1 MSFGLNFNFSMMPDN
16 LNVKTNEVALMQN
29 LSPQLPLLH
38 LDCEAGKADWDEQS
52 PSLTDSL
59 LSLDFESVN
68 DMGTTMMSSVMSESS
83 QTLAT
88 PPDLEAMSLFSP
100 TGEGQSI
107 LSDSDKMAGR
117 GEPIEPIRKR
127 QRCEPV
133 MSPTSLMATDFTLFP
148 GENEH
153 SSPKASVD
161 GGNGEKVLHLLD
173 KLNASQQNEVPLTLS
188 PTDVTP
194 APGTCLPQAIQS
206 SRSSPA
212 VHTASSVPSKSSA
225 ETSTTVK
232 QMRGT
237 GRRRRRDA
245 DELLPIDAPIQP
257 RVYHTE
263 SATSRRDSRGSES
276 SSPGESGAST
286 PLSGSQEMDARS
298 LKRLSNTLAAR
309 RSRHRKAEELKRLYE
324 TIERLEKEV
333 TLWKQRCESVEQE
346 RNRALLLAPRP

>member
-1 MSFGLNFNFSMMPDN
+1 
-16 LNVKTNEVALMQN
+16 
-29 LSPQLPLLH
+29 
-38 LDCEAGKADWDEQS
+38 
-52 PSLTDSL
+52 
-59 LSLDFESVN
+59 
-68 DMGTTMMSSVMSESS
+68 
-83 QTLAT
+83 
-88 PPDLEAMSLFSP
+88 
-100 TGEGQSI
+100 
-107 LSDSDKMAGR
+107 
-117 GEPIEPIRKR
+117 
-127 QRCEPV
+127 
-133 MSPTSLMATDFTLFP
+133 
-148 GENEH
+148 
-153 SSPKASVD
+153 
-161 GGNGEKVLHLLD
+161 
-173 KLNASQQNEVPLTLS
+173 
-188 PTDVTP
+188 
-194 APGTCLPQAIQS
+194 
-206 SRSSPA
+206 
-212 VHTASSVPSKSSA
+212 
-225 ETSTTVK
+225 
-232 QMRGT
+232 MRGT